1 MYQSQNGTL
10 FVMSCNH
17 GPIFCMLACHS
28 SIAQVEYQGQTRYAR
43 NIDSKSFIHTC
54 YGIGHRL
61 ELSYFHFA
69 QFSLNEHQAELR
81 TLNLGQIFKIK
92 LWTVGQ

>member
-1 MYQSQNGTL
+1 
-10 FVMSCNH
+10 
-17 GPIFCMLACHS
+17 MLAYHS

-43 NIDSKSFIHTC
+43 NNDSKSFIHAC
-54 YGIGHRL
+54 YSIGHRL
-61 ELSYFHFA
+61 ELSCIHFA

-92 LWTVGQ
+92 LWMIGQ